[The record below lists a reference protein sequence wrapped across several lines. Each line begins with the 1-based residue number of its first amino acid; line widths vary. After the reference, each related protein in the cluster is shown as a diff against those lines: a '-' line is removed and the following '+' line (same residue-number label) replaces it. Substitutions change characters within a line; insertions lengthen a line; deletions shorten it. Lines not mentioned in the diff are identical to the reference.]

1 MSARPGIVIT
11 VGNHGLRRGQHVTVE
26 IDGEQID
33 GVFVRQAQ
41 WQDRINLGA
50 VPVGD
55 NSALA
60 WVRRLDTG
68 AIEAFLCGD
77 ITAKPEADLRAAI
90 GKAHEATQDERGAG
104 TAFVDEPRP
113 RLGVSIDLD
122 LAGCQHSRRGLGLI
136 KRTAIFSARAVLT
149 SVIANLTDDLY
160 AEARQL
166 LLDRKAKAEGQARGS

>member
-1 MSARPGIVIT
+1 
-11 VGNHGLRRGQHVTVE
+11 VGNHDFRRGQHVTVE
-26 IDGEQID
+26 IDGEQVH

-77 ITAKPEADLRAAI
+77 IAAKPEADLRAAI
-90 GKAHEATQDERGAG
+90 GKAHETSQDESGAAR
-104 TAFVDEPRP
+104 AFAEEQRP
-113 RLGVSIDLD
+113 RLGVNIDLD
-122 LAGCQHSRRGLGLI
+122 RVGCQPRRRGLGLI
-136 KRTAIFSARAVLT
+136 KRTATFIARAAVASL
-149 SVIANLTDDLY
+149 IANLTDDAY

>member
-1 MSARPGIVIT
+1 
-11 VGNHGLRRGQHVTVE
+11 VGNHGFKRGQHVTVE
-26 IDGEQID
+26 IDGEQVD

-50 VPVGD
+50 VPVGG

-77 ITAKPEADLRAAI
+77 ITAKPEAGLRAAI
-90 GKAHEATQDERGAG
+90 GKAHDATQDESDAAR
-104 TAFVDEPRP
+104 AFAEQPRP
-113 RLGVSIDLD
+113 KLGVSIDLD
-122 LAGCQHSRRGLGLI
+122 LAGCQPSRRALGLI
-136 KRTAIFSARAVLT
+136 KRTAIFIARVAVT
-149 SVIANLTDDLY
+149 SLIANLTDDVY

-166 LLDRKAKAEGQARGS
+166 LMERKAKAEAQAHGS

>member
-1 MSARPGIVIT
+1 MSAQPGIVIT
-11 VGNHGLRRGQHVTVE
+11 VGNLGFKRGQHVAVE
-26 IDGEQID
+26 IDGERVD

-90 GKAHEATQDERGAG
+90 GKAHDATQDESEGAR
-104 TAFVDEPRP
+104 AFAEQPRP
-113 RLGVSIDLD
+113 KLGVSIDLD
-122 LAGCQHSRRGLGLI
+122 LAGCQPGRRALGLI
-136 KRTAIFSARAVLT
+136 KRTAFFITRVAVTRL
-149 SVIANLTDDLY
+149 IANLTDDVY
-160 AEARQL
+160 AHARQL
-166 LLDRKAKAEGQARGS
+166 LMDRKAKAEGQAHGS